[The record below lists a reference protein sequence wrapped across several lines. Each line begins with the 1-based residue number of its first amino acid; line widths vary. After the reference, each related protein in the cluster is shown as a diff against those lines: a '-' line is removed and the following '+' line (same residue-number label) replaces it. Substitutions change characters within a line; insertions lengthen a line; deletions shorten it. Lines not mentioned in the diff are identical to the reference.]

1 MQPAPALR
9 ADVVVER
16 LADEAVRE
24 AVRADRGRP
33 LDDDAELDGLAERAV
48 EVGGLELADALQRVE
63 PELAA
68 DDRGGAQQLARALGQ
83 RREAVADRLAHAV
96 GDPQRGDLLLA
107 VQSPLGA
114 QQPHDLVD
122 EERVAL
128 GRVVDR
134 AHDARPMGAGRRR
147 ARRPRRRRA
156 RAARAAAAAG
166 RGAGCRRASP
176 RAAAS
181 SRASASRYVPMTRIG
196 ESRRCTARNAS
207 SRSDGWSA
215 PCRSSR
221 ISTSAPSWAAARSSD
236 VTASKT

>member
-1 MQPAPALR
+1 M
-9 ADVVVER
+9 DF
-16 LADEAVRE
+16 
-24 AVRADRGRP
+24 
-33 LDDDAELDGLAERAV
+33 
-48 EVGGLELADALQRVE
+48 ELADALQRVE

-68 DDRGGAQQLARALGQ
+68 DDGGGAQQLARALGQ

-107 VQSPLGA
+107 LQPPLRA
-114 QQPHDLVD
+114 QQSHDLVD

-134 AHDARPMGAGRRR
+134 AHDAVRWAPAGD
-147 ARRPRRRRA
+147 ALDDLGHVA
-156 RAARAAAAAG
+156 LAQAAQRQPPAVAQDVPSVAAS
-166 RGAGCRRASP
+166 C
-176 RAAAS
+176 AS

-196 ESRRCTARNAS
+196 DSRTWTARNAS

-221 ISTSAPSWAAARSSD
+221 ISTSEPPGRPRAAAS
-236 VTASKT
+236 